1 MGPTTVTLTATVP
14 AGATPGSYPVRVTA
28 TAGDDVARAAGTV
41 HVIGDTIAFTS
52 GTDDEAAWLAD
63 AGGSQLT
70 EAGGRVGRFADGTGT
85 FTYRFD
91 LPEDVSGGTV
101 TLDIGNQFL
110 VEASADGTT
119 FHEALKEAGDVR
131 DLSNLQER
139 SFAFTGHTLYVR
151 VGDSQP
157 ENGWGGW
164 LAGVRVELSG

>member
-1 MGPTTVTLTATVP
+1 M
-14 AGATPGSYPVRVTA
+14 
-28 TAGDDVARAAGTV
+28 
-41 HVIGDTIAFTS
+41 
-52 GTDDEAAWLAD
+52 
-63 AGGSQLT
+63 
-70 EAGGRVGRFADGTGT
+70 
-85 FTYRFD
+85 
-91 LPEDVSGGTV
+91 

-151 VGDSQP
+151 VGDAQP